1 MCTLGMF
8 YKKLGNIK
16 SVSEKEYSK
25 ISKVIKEK
33 YGKPVRIKI
42 IDNKKHLAQ
51 KPIFSSS
58 IYITKGLWN
67 VLTFKEKLAV
77 IFHEIGHDVSHIK
90 YLYCVMIIPF
100 ILIGC
105 FFSPPWS
112 YVVAIIWLF
121 GRGFAVTVCSISL
134 LDEKFADN
142 FAAKKIGKKYLI
154 SALKKFQIKD
164 IPLPQKLIY
173 FLIFY
178 PFRTHP
184 NTEERIKRLESF
196 NINL

>member
-1 MCTLGMF
+1 LELCS
-8 YKKLGNIK
+8 GNNLAFW
-16 SVSEKEYSK
+16 ERFCCYSL
-25 ISKVIKEK
+25 
-33 YGKPVRIKI
+33 P
-42 IDNKKHLAQ
+42 L
-51 KPIFSSS
+51 
-58 IYITKGLWN
+58 
-67 VLTFKEKLAV
+67 
-77 IFHEIGHDVSHIK
+77 
-90 YLYCVMIIPF
+90 
-100 ILIGC
+100 
-105 FFSPPWS
+105 
-112 YVVAIIWLF
+112 
-121 GRGFAVTVCSISL
+121 SL